1 MNTKELRCCLINK
14 DYALEK
20 MMEVPDLR
28 WYYHQWQWENL
39 HQKKLKDRCITLDK
53 SKNCMTVQQI
63 IMCNRDLRERGKN
76 LLSYMVK
83 TKSNGFVFFPFIL
96 NYVAQTADRLFDCQ
110 SNDPCR
116 AVVVPSQSGYFS
128 DLLSTLQW

>member
-1 MNTKELRCCLINK
+1 MQNKNNRNNNESVWMNTKELRCCLINK

-83 TKSNGFVFFPFIL
+83 TK
-96 NYVAQTADRLFDCQ
+96 DRLFDCQ
-110 SNDPCR
+110 SNDPAGLWLFPVR
-116 AVVVPSQSGYFS
+116 ADIFRTSCPHCS
-128 DLLSTLQW
+128 DR